1 MSSLS
6 QVLSSA
12 DISLIKILLSKQT
25 RSNKVVGQTEI
36 LPNTDVFLIS
46 FILLREMIGDWTG
59 GSAFT

>member
-25 RSNKVVGQTEI
+25 RSNKVEI